1 MTSDRYYKWILN
13 ALSTCAESSNL
24 YMEIKYSREDR
35 FKPCLS
41 LDGTIRDRTDTLC
54 RHSLGYLRTIG
65 GRFPKHCFPGPDE
78 LINTL
83 YLLGVTATRGDS
95 TPGLVMTSSLVMIT
109 SAGNAV
115 MCGRV
120 SVA

>member
-1 MTSDRYYKWILN
+1 MSSDRYYKWILN
-13 ALSTCAESSNL
+13 VLSTCAESSNL

-54 RHSLGYLRTIG
+54 QRSLGYLRAIR

-78 LINTL
+78 LIDTL
-83 YLLGVTATRGDS
+83 YLLGVTATRGNS
-95 TPGLVMTSSLVMIT
+95 TPGLDMISSLTMISST
-109 SAGNAV
+109 GNAV
-115 MCGRV
+115 MCGRIT
-120 SVA
+120 VA